1 MNEKLNDIINL
12 EKWSKQYLLPV
23 LDYVNF
29 QIKDFNLSNVAF
41 SRVESDVKENIYS
54 WAVSIV
60 CKSFWKKSDEDWIN
74 EIVLSVDIELK
85 QAKIILN
92 ADVSFG
98 NGEILFKIC
107 SISMPYRT
115 DLSIFDFENYF
126 RPQLEVFFE
135 KSIDY
140 IYKALLTLQRNA
152 E

>member
-12 EKWSKQYLLPV
+12 ENWSKQYLLPA
-23 LDYVNF
+23 LDDVNF
-29 QIKDFNLSNVAF
+29 QIKDFNLNNVAF
-41 SRVESDVKENIYS
+41 SRVESDVKENSYS
-54 WAVSIV
+54 WAISIV
-60 CKSFWKKSDEDWIN
+60 CKSIWKKSDEDWID

-98 NGEILFKIC
+98 NGEILFKIS
-107 SISMPYRT
+107 SISIPYRT

-135 KSIDY
+135 KSINY